1 MRSIALVLTGLI
13 LFAAAPALAGEP
25 PPTVSVKAD
34 GDGAGGMVDA
44 SVIIAAPPEAVWAVM
59 TNCSRLAVLMT
70 NVDHC
75 RVMQRDPA
83 GHWDVREQVTKAS
96 LLPAARTVLRS
107 DYDEPRLVR
116 FHRIDG
122 DFKVLEGSWRLT
134 PLDGGAHT
142 RVDYVSR
149 MSSPIAAPG
158 MVVRMVMRGAMAK
171 TLTNLRDA
179 CEADALKSAARP

>member
-1 MRSIALVLTGLI
+1 MRITTFVLTGLI
-13 LFAAAPALAGEP
+13 ACAAAPALAAEP
-25 PPTVSVKAD
+25 APAVSVR
-34 GDGAGGMVDA
+34 GDDTPGEGVVAA
-44 SVIIAAPPEAVWAVM
+44 SVIIAASPEAVWAVM
-59 TNCSRLAVLMT
+59 TDCHRLARLMT

-83 GHWDVREQVTKAS
+83 GRWDVREQVTKAS

-122 DFKVLEGSWRLT
+122 DFKVLEGEWRLT
-134 PLDGGAHT
+134 AMDGGART

-149 MSSPIAAPG
+149 MSSPVAAPG
-158 MVVRMVMRGAMAK
+158 LFVRMAMRGALTK

-179 CEADALKSAARP
+179 CEAGVLKTALRP